1 VELRK
6 RVTFQFTLL
15 TDTPY
20 SPLPRELQDQ
30 HHLVASSPS
39 STTSHR
45 INDPWSQESCR
56 RTIVAVE
63 VQDNQNGAVHYW
75 SLTKLRQRLELM
87 REMCRNEAEKSPSQS
102 PGSTPAILAG
112 QNQSVDNSTIS
123 GNDPFYDR
131 FPWFRL
137 VGRAFVLLGSL
148 LYPVPLVHNVP
159 IVNEKGDVRGYLR
172 VAVQAVLDDENGDY
186 SSGVKQS
193 ARISFSERNREKSR
207 VFSHYSDDG
216 PQQQMKEGEDEECRR
231 VVEGHGHRGDE
242 ESSGLESSNQDD
254 QQSMKTAENDESVL
268 ADHLTVGRDFTFRI
282 TILHAVNIPME
293 YSDIFCQ
300 FHFVHHQDEAFSTE
314 PIRNNSANRGNGA
327 PLSFYHVQN
336 ITVKVTKTF
345 VDYLR
350 TQPLVLEVY
359 GHLQQSLCRDRVAN
373 QVALQSGNSR
383 LPPKRMLP
391 PLLPVSQPLRSTKF
405 GLLPPS
411 PTCQVR
417 RSISELF
424 VRKVCLFLIWV
435 TCFISRWMLNTTY
448 WSGWRY
454 WNWLPVE
461 NTFR

>member
-1 VELRK
+1 MELRK

-193 ARISFSERNREKSR
+193 ARISFSDRNQEKSR

-216 PQQQMKEGEDEECRR
+216 PQQQKK
-231 VVEGHGHRGDE
+231 
-242 ESSGLESSNQDD
+242 L
-254 QQSMKTAENDESVL
+254 
-268 ADHLTVGRDFTFRI
+268 
-282 TILHAVNIPME
+282 
-293 YSDIFCQ
+293 
-300 FHFVHHQDEAFSTE
+300 
-314 PIRNNSANRGNGA
+314 
-327 PLSFYHVQN
+327 
-336 ITVKVTKTF
+336 
-345 VDYLR
+345 
-350 TQPLVLEVY
+350 
-359 GHLQQSLCRDRVAN
+359 
-373 QVALQSGNSR
+373 
-383 LPPKRMLP
+383 
-391 PLLPVSQPLRSTKF
+391 
-405 GLLPPS
+405 
-411 PTCQVR
+411 
-417 RSISELF
+417 ELF
-424 VRKVCLFLIWV
+424 KRV
-435 TCFISRWMLNTTY
+435 
-448 WSGWRY
+448 G
-454 WNWLPVE
+454 
-461 NTFR
+461 